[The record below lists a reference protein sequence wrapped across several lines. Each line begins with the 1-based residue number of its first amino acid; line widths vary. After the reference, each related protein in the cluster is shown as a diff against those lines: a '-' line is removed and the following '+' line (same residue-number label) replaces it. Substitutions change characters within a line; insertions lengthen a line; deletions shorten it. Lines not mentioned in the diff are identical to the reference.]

1 VVDELVVYLAPSLIG
16 DTGRGM
22 FSLPPLAGLDQAPRL
37 DLRDVRRVGA
47 DVRLILRVQGES

>member
-1 VVDELVVYLAPSLIG
+1 
-16 DTGRGM
+16 M